1 VLRSRVAV
9 VASYALVLVLSV
21 ELALWGAF
29 LVAAR
34 PFGTPLPVA
43 AMVAAGG
50 NIGLGLVGAR
60 VLGRRAGAA
69 GPGLLWLVIA
79 LTLGSRTAE
88 GDVVV
93 TGGLRGLAFL
103 MVGTI
108 AAAAVVGMTGQARAP
123 RATPGAPTGR

>member
-1 VLRSRVAV
+1 VRRSRVAQ
-9 VASYALVLVLSV
+9 VAAYALVLVLAV

-34 PFGTPLPVA
+34 PLGTAFPVA
-43 AMVAAGG
+43 AVVAAVG
-50 NIGLGLVGAR
+50 NVGLGVAGAR

-69 GPGLLWLVIA
+69 VPGLIWFAIA
-79 LTLGSRTAE
+79 LTLGSRKTE

-103 MVGTI
+103 TVGTV
-108 AAAAVVGMTGQARAP
+108 AAAAVVGLSGRP
-123 RATPGAPTGR
+123 RATPEGRTGR